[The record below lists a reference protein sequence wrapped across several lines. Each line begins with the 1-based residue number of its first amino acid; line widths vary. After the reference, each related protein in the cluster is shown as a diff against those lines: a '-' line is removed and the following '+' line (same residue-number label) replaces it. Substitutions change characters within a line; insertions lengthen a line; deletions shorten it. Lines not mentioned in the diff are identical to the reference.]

1 MSPVIYYRTHGKK
14 CNQLVLYNKIWFI
27 EDLVGCFNIH
37 PQEQVLTS
45 IDVYLFTFSRKLYLY
60 LIDIWPSGEYG
71 LPKAISGCPAKFSG
85 VSWEEGWIQ
94 QDLEDDDASHDKTN
108 SSSSFHMD
116 ANFTNEYLRRTFC
129 MKIGY
134 TNLKLW
140 PNGMT

>member
-1 MSPVIYYRTHGKK
+1 M
-14 CNQLVLYNKIWFI
+14 
-27 EDLVGCFNIH
+27 
-37 PQEQVLTS
+37 
-45 IDVYLFTFSRKLYLY
+45 
-60 LIDIWPSGEYG
+60 IDIWPSGEYG